1 MFYYYDPT
9 YILILIGAIVA
20 LYAQIK
26 VSTTYAKWQK
36 VPSAT
41 RMTGAQIARQILDNN
56 GCQNVRIEAINGK
69 LTDHYDPENGVLR
82 LSSEVYSSDSI
93 AALGVAAH
101 EAGHAIQDAQDYAP
115 LRIRSTMVPIANI
128 GSGASIPLFML
139 GLILSWE
146 PLVKIGIFCF
156 ALAVLFYVVT
166 LPVEFNASGRAV
178 KVLAAS
184 YLPEDEVRGVKAVL
198 SAAALTY
205 VAAALQAV
213 LQLLRLI
220 LISGNSRRMGLSNPA
235 AERFDE
241 GGFPPPC
248 RIHPRRRR
256 SFAAL
261 SRTASA
267 ACWRN

>member
-9 YILILIGAIVA
+9 YVLILIGAIVA

-36 VPSAT
+36 VPSST

-82 LSSEVYSSDSI
+82 LSSEVYSSGSI

-205 VAAALQAV
+205 VAAASGLASSQADFDFG
-213 LQLLRLI
+213 QQPPQ
-220 LISGNSRRMGLSNPA
+220 GLSNPA

>member
-9 YILILIGAIVA
+9 YVLILIGAIVA

-56 GCQNVRIEAINGK
+56 GCQDVRIEAINGK

-82 LSSEVYSSDSI
+82 LSSEVYSSGSI

-184 YLPEDEVRGVKAVL
+184 YLPEDEADVCGRR
-198 SAAALTY
+198 AASGL
-205 VAAALQAV
+205 AASQADFDFG
-213 LQLLRLI
+213 QQPPQ
-220 LISGNSRRMGLSNPA
+220 GLSNPA

>member
-9 YILILIGAIVA
+9 YWLIILGAIVA

-26 VSTTYAKWQK
+26 VSTTYSKWSK
-36 VPSAT
+36 VPSST
-41 RMTGAQIARQILDNN
+41 RMTGAQMARQILDGN
-56 GCQNVRIEAINGK
+56 GCENVRIERISGK

-82 LSSEVYSSDSI
+82 LSSEVYGSDSV

-166 LPVEFNASGRAV
+166 LPVEFNASRRAIRV
-178 KVLAAS
+178 IDDTGMLSGEELPGARSVL
-184 YLPEDEVRGVKAVL
+184 R
-198 SAAALTY
+198 AAAMTY
-205 VAAALQAV
+205 VAALVVSLAN
-213 LQLLRLI
+213 LLRLLAI
-220 LISGNSRRMGLSNPA
+220 FAGRR
-235 AERFDE
+235 DD
-241 GGFPPPC
+241 
-248 RIHPRRRR
+248 
-256 SFAAL
+256 
-261 SRTASA
+261 
-267 ACWRN
+267 

>member
-9 YILILIGAIVA
+9 YWLIILGAIVA

-26 VSTTYAKWQK
+26 VSTTYSKWSK
-36 VPSAT
+36 VPSST
-41 RMTGAQIARQILDNN
+41 RMTGAQMARQILDGN
-56 GCQNVRIEAINGK
+56 G
-69 LTDHYDPENGVLR
+69 
-82 LSSEVYSSDSI
+82 SEVYGSDSV

-178 KVLAAS
+178 QVLES
-184 YLPEDEVRGVKAVL
+184 GYLPEDEVRGVKAVL

-205 VAAALQAV
+205 VAAALQSL
-213 LQLLRLI
+213 LQLLRLV
-220 LISGNSRRMGLSNPA
+220 LIAGNN
-235 AERFDE
+235 
-241 GGFPPPC
+241 
-248 RIHPRRRR
+248 RRRD
-256 SFAAL
+256 
-261 SRTASA
+261 
-267 ACWRN
+267 

>member
-56 GCQNVRIEAINGK
+56 GCQDVRIEAINGK

-93 AALGVAAH
+93 A
-101 EAGHAIQDAQDYAP
+101 AQDYAP

-220 LISGNSRRMGLSNPA
+220 LISGNSRR
-235 AERFDE
+235 RD
-241 GGFPPPC
+241 
-248 RIHPRRRR
+248 
-256 SFAAL
+256 
-261 SRTASA
+261 
-267 ACWRN
+267 

>member
-9 YILILIGAIVA
+9 YWLIILGAIVA

-26 VSTTYAKWQK
+26 VSTTYSKWSK
-36 VPSAT
+36 VPSST
-41 RMTGAQIARQILDNN
+41 RMTGAQMARQILDGN
-56 GCQNVRIEAINGK
+56 GCENVRIERISGK

-82 LSSEVYSSDSI
+82 LSSEVYGSDSV

-166 LPVEFNASGRAV
+166 LPVEFNGSGAGKR
-178 KVLAAS
+178 
-184 YLPEDEVRGVKAVL
+184 L
-198 SAAALTY
+198 SAGRRGARREGSAFRGCADVCCRRAAIA
-205 VAAALQAV
+205 VAAAQTGAHCG
-213 LQLLRLI
+213 QQPPQ
-220 LISGNSRRMGLSNPA
+220 GLSVPA
-235 AERFDE
+235 AEGLMKGDF
-241 GGFPPPC
+241 C
-248 RIHPRRRR
+248 RHVVFIADQRG
-256 SFAAL
+256 AL
-261 SRTASA
+261 PL
-267 ACWRN
+267 